1 VLLTRRALAEAL
13 GTALLLTAVVGS
25 GIAAQRLSPGE
36 PGLQLLENAAAT
48 AVALVAIILAVGPV
62 SGAHLNPLVTLVDRA
77 FGGVSNREAAVYCG
91 AQITGAL
98 VGTGLA
104 NLMFDLPVLEVSD
117 QARSGGG
124 LWLGEAI
131 ATFGLILTIL
141 GTVRHRREWVPA
153 SVALYITAAYWFTSS
168 TSFANPAITV
178 ARSLSDSFAGIAPQN
193 VPAFVAAQL
202 VGAGLGALLARLHN
216 SDHGRAA
223 QRREAVI
230 PSAPPD
236 RLKTRR
242 NAPGPPRGRSGMTS
256 GSFACPCSCR
266 GEDPTWSPESGMG
279 RRNP

>member
-131 ATFGLILTIL
+131 ATFGLVLVVFGI
-141 GTVRHRREWVPA
+141 VRSGRA
-153 SVALYITAAYWFTSS
+153 SLAPFAVGAYIAGAYWFTSS
-168 TSFANPAITV
+168 NCFANPGVTI
-178 ARSLSDSFAGIAPQN
+178 ARSLTDTFAGISPGS
-193 VPAFVAAQL
+193 VPGFLVAQIAGAAVALAAVRALYPTVAAA
-202 VGAGLGALLARLHN
+202 AG
-216 SDHGRAA
+216 D
-223 QRREAVI
+223 VI
-230 PSAPPD
+230 VPHPD
-236 RLKTRR
+236 QEV
-242 NAPGPPRGRSGMTS
+242 AS
-256 GSFACPCSCR
+256 
-266 GEDPTWSPESGMG
+266 
-279 RRNP
+279 